1 MSKRTELKCPICG
14 MVALKATICKDV
26 EIECREC
33 QASLLITKND
43 DGSCT
48 VSARPHEKKAV

>member
-14 MVALKATICKDV
+14 MVALKATNCKDV

-33 QASLLITKND
+33 QASLLITKNV

-48 VSARPHEKKAV
+48 VSARPQKQAV

>member
-14 MVALKATICKDV
+14 KVALKASVCKDV

-33 QASLLITKND
+33 QASLLITQNI

-48 VSARPHEKKAV
+48 VSARPQKQAV